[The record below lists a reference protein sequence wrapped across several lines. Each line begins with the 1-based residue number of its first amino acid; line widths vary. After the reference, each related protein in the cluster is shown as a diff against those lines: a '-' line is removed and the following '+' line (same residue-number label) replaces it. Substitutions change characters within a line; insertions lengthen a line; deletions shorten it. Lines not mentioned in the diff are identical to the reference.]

1 MLGKLLAAVGG
12 TIIFVLGLMFSL
24 VLLAVLATLG
34 LLAWGYFLWKTRKI
48 RKQMSEVQQGGQ
60 VIEGEAILVEERVNQ
75 QDILP
80 HETSSKEP

>member
-1 MLGKLLAAVGG
+1 
-12 TIIFVLGLMFSL
+12 MFSL